1 MFWKYYFITAFV
13 GLVLASFASGATE
26 GQNYKFDYYV
36 NSVNGSDQNDG
47 SLDAPWQTVTK
58 ALTATGRVGFFSGFY
73 GSISET
79 TDAQRTGRLTLK
91 AVPGNYVYTPSIY
104 LNYDNPTLAALRV
117 EGFEVTSNNSNMVY
131 LKNAFGVHIERCTI
145 HAEKW
150 AIKGKGR
157 DAFEILNCSNILIR
171 GNRVYE
177 VNRGITTSNT
187 TSLTVAN
194 NYFRTKAGTC
204 IQYAGGC
211 AYALIENNHF
221 SGDDYVGYP
230 DNPDAPENPHSSLIS
245 IRSNDITIRNNH
257 MTGRGRI
264 GNSSAIM
271 CYNKDAA
278 GGEDAYSNI
287 LIENNVIYNTI
298 NTYSLRIYNLG
309 TNFVIRN
316 NLIFSKVK
324 DGTCNGSSSDQRYR
338 YSVALQVHSHA
349 PGYDGSGLEL
359 YNNIFI
365 GTVGAS
371 TTVKEYNNIVWSWKS
386 GSWLS
391 TSPSGTS
398 YIAVST
404 WGGCGNY
411 SNIFE
416 SGFFKDN
423 IDLWFTVDD
432 AVDWSLDDLSMGVN
446 FGDPAYQPSDSLGSI
461 GAYGF
466 LRMNGPP
473 RSSTVHSVGPLEN

>member
-1 MFWKYYFITAFV
+1 MFLKWYVVSFFV
-13 GLVLASFASGATE
+13 SIVLASFAKGEAT
-26 GQNYKFDYYV
+26 QNYKFDYYV

-47 SLDAPWQTVTK
+47 SLESPWQTVGK

-73 GSISET
+73 GSIAET

-91 AVPGNYVYTPSIY
+91 AVPGNYVYTQSIY
-104 LNYDNPTLAALRV
+104 LNYDNPTLAALRI
-117 EGFEVTSNNSNMVY
+117 EGFEVTSNNSNLVY
-131 LKNAFGVHIERCTI
+131 LKNALGVHIERCTI

-150 AIKGKGR
+150 ALNGKGR

-171 GNRVYE
+171 GNKVYE

-230 DNPDAPENPHSSLIS
+230 DDPDAPENPHSSLIS

-309 TNFVIRN
+309 SNFVIRN
-316 NLIFSKVK
+316 NLVFPKIKT
-324 DGTCNGSSSDQRYR
+324 GTCNGSVSDQRYR

-359 YNNIFI
+359 YNNIFMGI
-365 GTVGAS
+365 VGAS
-371 TTVKEYNNIVWSWKS
+371 TTVKEYNNIVWAWKS
-386 GSWLS
+386 GSWLN

-398 YIAVST
+398 YIAVSS
-404 WGGCGNY
+404 WGGCGNHP
-411 SNIFE
+411 NLFE
-416 SGFFKDN
+416 TGFFRDN

-432 AVDWSLDDLSMGVN
+432 PVDWTLDDNSMAVN
-446 FGDPAYQPSDSLGSI
+446 FGNSSFQPDDSLGSI
-461 GAYGF
+461 GPSGF
-466 LRMNGPP
+466 LKIDGPP
-473 RSSTVHSVGPLEN
+473 RSDKAHSAGPLEK